1 MDECGLYYYGA
12 RYYAPWLQRWVSAD
26 PQGDVDGLNLYGFV
40 GNNPLRYV
48 DHVGEEKA
56 ENVIL
61 NYSRFISVLE
71 GHATQTLGQ
80 IDNIINQSNVATS
93 LVRNLVGESINA
105 GIGFAGGF
113 YAGENLGS
121 LVPQHTPTGSLN
133 AQEVMPFSGGLS
145 VGNFGG
151 EMAGRTSPSVIPTS
165 RLTGPLI
172 PQTSTLSIKAIDHEL
187 GLGTSSDPIDGLGGG
202 INIFFNNVVGS
213 VVPGV
218 GAFLAM
224 GSRVQEAEDINN
236 RLDPVKINKIEAMLD
251 EWQSTENQRYANSV
265 AAFKVVGVDVI
276 YPADV
281 LPNVNH
287 MTPRSLLEP
296 IRLSELTQQ
305 HERTQD
311 LIRRNKAGLAL
322 YKERGT
328 TDNQYLL
335 KQARVGKSAHA
346 KA

>member
-1 MDECGLYYYGA
+1 M
-12 RYYAPWLQRWVSAD
+12 
-26 PQGDVDGLNLYGFV
+26 
-40 GNNPLRYV
+40 
-48 DHVGEEKA
+48 
-56 ENVIL
+56 
-61 NYSRFISVLE
+61 
-71 GHATQTLGQ
+71 
-80 IDNIINQSNVATS
+80 
-93 LVRNLVGESINA
+93 
-105 GIGFAGGF
+105 
-113 YAGENLGS
+113 
-121 LVPQHTPTGSLN
+121 
-133 AQEVMPFSGGLS
+133 
-145 VGNFGG
+145 
-151 EMAGRTSPSVIPTS
+151 
-165 RLTGPLI
+165 
-172 PQTSTLSIKAIDHEL
+172 SIKAIDHGL
-187 GLGTSSDPIDGLGGG
+187 GLGTSSDPIDWLGGA

-236 RLDPVKINKIEAMLD
+236 GLDPVKINKIETMLD

-287 MTPRSLLEP
+287 MTPRSLLKP

-328 TDNQYLL
+328 TDNQFLL
-335 KQARVGKSAHA
+335 KQARVGKSSHA
-346 KA
+346 AA